1 VAVRRGVW
9 LVLFLIGFAVLVSVG
24 AMATFYLAMA
34 RPVPVPR
41 QTTLLVPLRDLPELP
56 PDGLAGLLGDPTTFR
71 DVVTA
76 IRRAKADARVTSLV
90 VVVDQAPAFW
100 GKAQELRDAV
110 ADFASGGKPTV
121 AFLTYAGDKEYFVAT
136 ACKKVYLLPTS
147 TLALNGLASYDIFLR
162 GTLDKLGTYPDL
174 VHIGDYKTAV
184 NQFTETGYT
193 PAHRE
198 MSESLNDE
206 AFAQLVEA
214 IATARG
220 KTVDEM
226 RALVDEGPF
235 LAQEALDR
243 GLVDGLAYPD
253 ELPSK
258 AGVKIDDDNAL
269 EAGNYARN
277 TTGGFSVRRPRI
289 AVLHIAGTITGG
301 ASGDGAAGSTAGAE
315 TIAKSLRRIRRDSG
329 IKAVVVRI
337 DSPGGSSIASDLIWR
352 ELMLTKK
359 EKPLVASMS
368 DFAASG
374 GYYVAVPASTI
385 VAEPGTLTGS
395 IGIFSGKFVLG
406 GTLEKVG
413 ARIDGVSRGRFAEME
428 SPVRPF
434 SDEERQKLLQ
444 DMQAFYDNFIAK
456 VADARKLS
464 PQRVHE
470 IAQGRVWTGRQ
481 AKDLGLVDEL
491 GGLDRAIAIAKQ
503 AAKIDPAQDVD
514 LATYP
519 PRKGFYES
527 IARPFSA
534 MGELRREALTLL
546 LDDEEARAVRAITS
560 RVRLFRHGEPL
571 ALMPYVIQR

>member
-1 VAVRRGVW
+1 
-9 LVLFLIGFAVLVSVG
+9 
-24 AMATFYLAMA
+24 MA
-34 RPVPVPR
+34 R
-41 QTTLLVPLRDLPELP
+41 
-56 PDGLAGLLGDPTTFR
+56 
-71 DVVTA
+71 
-76 IRRAKADARVTSLV
+76 
-90 VVVDQAPAFW
+90 
-100 GKAQELRDAV
+100 
-110 ADFASGGKPTV
+110 
-121 AFLTYAGDKEYFVAT
+121 
-136 ACKKVYLLPTS
+136 
-147 TLALNGLASYDIFLR
+147 
-162 GTLDKLGTYPDL
+162 YPDL
-174 VHIGDYKTAV
+174 LHIGDYKTAV
-184 NQFTETGYT
+184 NLFTETGYT

-198 MSESLNDE
+198 MAESLNDE
-206 AFAQLVEA
+206 AFEQLVDA
-214 IATARG
+214 IAKSRG
-220 KTVDEM
+220 KTVDEV

-235 LAQEALDR
+235 LAQQALESGSR
-243 GLVDGLAYPD
+243 RR
-253 ELPSK
+253 
-258 AGVKIDDDNAL
+258 AGVPGRAADEGGREGRRRQRAGGRRLRQEHDVGVLGPPAAHRGAEHQRDDRR
-269 EAGNYARN
+269 GARA
-277 TTGGFSVRRPRI
+277 RE
-289 AVLHIAGTITGG
+289 G
-301 ASGDGAAGSTAGAE
+301 ADGPSAGAE
-315 TIAKSLRRIRRDSG
+315 TIAKSLRRIRRDSS

-395 IGIFSGKFVLG
+395 IGIFTGKFVVG
-406 GTLEKVG
+406 GTLEKLG
-413 ARIDGVSRGRFAEME
+413 ARIDGVSQGRFAEME

-434 SDEERQKLLQ
+434 SDEERQKLLG

-464 PQRVHE
+464 PERVHE

-503 AAKIDPAQDVD
+503 AAKIEGAQDVEVV
-514 LATYP
+514 TYP

-534 MGELRREALTLL
+534 MGDLRREALTLL
-546 LDDEEARAVRAITS
+546 LDDEEARVVRAITS